1 MRLLKK
7 YFNRENKFSL
17 KERFNMVMTVVTCFF
32 MGVMGENGRGMQGI
46 KGLIDGIGG
55 LAVRMNGWLSVVTG
69 WELGAH
75 EAYEIYEKG
84 IVGRFFQGK
93 MLEGI
98 DVVKR
103 GQALVERAG
112 LRGRRG
118 NRIRDVSHEKGLPC
132 MERWGCRGSP

>member
-1 MRLLKK
+1 
-7 YFNRENKFSL
+7 
-17 KERFNMVMTVVTCFF
+17 
-32 MGVMGENGRGMQGI
+32 
-46 KGLIDGIGG
+46 
-55 LAVRMNGWLSVVTG
+55 
-69 WELGAH
+69 
-75 EAYEIYEKG
+75 
-84 IVGRFFQGK
+84 

-118 NRIRDVSHEKGLPC
+118 NRIRDVSHEKGQPC

>member
-32 MGVMGENGRGMQGI
+32 MGVMSENGRGMQGI

-84 IVGRFFQGK
+84 IVGRNYERVEFDTGERSESIAAICSTFPYCQRASGT
-93 MLEGI
+93 LWWG
-98 DVVKR
+98 
-103 GQALVERAG
+103 GLVCCRA
-112 LRGRRG
+112 
-118 NRIRDVSHEKGLPC
+118 IR
-132 MERWGCRGSP
+132 

>member
-32 MGVMGENGRGMQGI
+32 MGVMSEN
-46 KGLIDGIGG
+46 GLIDEIGG

>member
-32 MGVMGENGRGMQGI
+32 MGVMSENGRGMQGI

-103 GQALVERAG
+103 GQALV
-112 LRGRRG
+112 
-118 NRIRDVSHEKGLPC
+118 
-132 MERWGCRGSP
+132 

>member
-1 MRLLKK
+1 
-7 YFNRENKFSL
+7 
-17 KERFNMVMTVVTCFF
+17 
-32 MGVMGENGRGMQGI
+32 
-46 KGLIDGIGG
+46 
-55 LAVRMNGWLSVVTG
+55 
-69 WELGAH
+69 
-75 EAYEIYEKG
+75 
-84 IVGRFFQGK
+84 

>member
-32 MGVMGENGRGMQGI
+32 MGVMSEN
-46 KGLIDGIGG
+46 G

>member
-1 MRLLKK
+1 
-7 YFNRENKFSL
+7 
-17 KERFNMVMTVVTCFF
+17 MVMTVVTCFF
-32 MGVMGENGRGMQGI
+32 MGVMSENGRGMQGI

-69 WELGAH
+69 WELDAH

-118 NRIRDVSHEKGLPC
+118 NRIRDVSHEKGQPC

>member
-32 MGVMGENGRGMQGI
+32 MGVMSENGRGMQGI

-112 LRGRRG
+112 YGMFHMRKDSLAWNDGGAEAVRRG
-118 NRIRDVSHEKGLPC
+118 IIG
-132 MERWGCRGSP
+132 

>member
-32 MGVMGENGRGMQGI
+32 MGVMGENGRGVQGI
-46 KGLIDGIGG
+46 KGLIGGIGG

-75 EAYEIYEKG
+75 EAHGIYEKG

-93 MLEGI
+93 PLLE
-98 DVVKR
+98 
-103 GQALVERAG
+103 E
-112 LRGRRG
+112 
-118 NRIRDVSHEKGLPC
+118 
-132 MERWGCRGSP
+132 

>member
-32 MGVMGENGRGMQGI
+32 MGVMSENGQGMQGI

-75 EAYEIYEKG
+75 EAYEIYEKRYSG
-84 IVGRFFQGK
+84 KIFPGKDAGRNRCGEAWTGFSGK
-93 MLEGI
+93 GWAAR
-98 DVVKR
+98 KK
-103 GQALVERAG
+103 
-112 LRGRRG
+112 G
-118 NRIRDVSHEKGLPC
+118 NRIQDVSHEKGLPC

>member
-1 MRLLKK
+1 
-7 YFNRENKFSL
+7 
-17 KERFNMVMTVVTCFF
+17 MVMTVVTCFF
-32 MGVMGENGRGMQGI
+32 MGVMSENGRGMQGI

-75 EAYEIYEKG
+75 EAHGIYEKG

>member
-7 YFNRENKFSL
+7 YFDRENKFSL
-17 KERFNMVMTVVTCFF
+17 KEYFNMVMTVVTCFF
-32 MGVMGENGRGMQGI
+32 MGVMSENGRGMQGI
-46 KGLIDGIGG
+46 KGLID
-55 LAVRMNGWLSVVTG
+55 G

-118 NRIRDVSHEKGLPC
+118 NRIWDVSHEKGQPC

>member
-32 MGVMGENGRGMQGI
+32 MGVMSENGRGMQGI

-69 WELGAH
+69 WELARM
-75 EAYEIYEKG
+75 K
-84 IVGRFFQGK
+84 
-93 MLEGI
+93 L
-98 DVVKR
+98 
-103 GQALVERAG
+103 
-112 LRGRRG
+112 
-118 NRIRDVSHEKGLPC
+118 
-132 MERWGCRGSP
+132 MEYMKKV

>member
-46 KGLIDGIGG
+46 KGLIGGIGG

-69 WELGAH
+69 WERMKH
-75 EAYEIYEKG
+75 
-84 IVGRFFQGK
+84 
-93 MLEGI
+93 
-98 DVVKR
+98 
-103 GQALVERAG
+103 
-112 LRGRRG
+112 
-118 NRIRDVSHEKGLPC
+118 
-132 MERWGCRGSP
+132 MEYMKKV

>member
-32 MGVMGENGRGMQGI
+32 MGVMG
-46 KGLIDGIGG
+46 GG

-75 EAYEIYEKG
+75 EAHGIYEKG

-132 MERWGCRGSP
+132 MERWVCRGSP

>member
-32 MGVMGENGRGMQGI
+32 MGVMSENGRGMQGI

-55 LAVRMNGWLSVVTG
+55 LAVRMNGWLSV
-69 WELGAH
+69 H
-75 EAYEIYEKG
+75 EAYGIYEKG

>member
-32 MGVMGENGRGMQGI
+32 MGVMS
-46 KGLIDGIGG
+46 
-55 LAVRMNGWLSVVTG
+55 GWLSVVTG

-118 NRIRDVSHEKGLPC
+118 NRIRDVSHEKGQPC

>member
-1 MRLLKK
+1 
-7 YFNRENKFSL
+7 
-17 KERFNMVMTVVTCFF
+17 
-32 MGVMGENGRGMQGI
+32 MQGI

-55 LAVRMNGWLSVVTG
+55 LAVRMNGWLVTG

-75 EAYEIYEKG
+75 KAYEIYAKKG

-112 LRGRRG
+112 LRKKGKSDT
-118 NRIRDVSHEKGLPC
+118 DVSHEKGLPC

>member
-32 MGVMGENGRGMQGI
+32 MGVMSENGRGMQGI

-55 LAVRMNGWLSVVTG
+55 LAVRMNGWL
-69 WELGAH
+69 GAH
-75 EAYEIYEKG
+75 KAYEIYEKG